1 MSRIIE
7 KSFKSCP
14 DDKRAKMVIVLSD
27 DSSALELVCMVY
39 DEFPVCLILR
49 LFPNDMTWR
58 ALLPIPETEANR
70 KAHYSMMHILDN
82 EFYCPFDSSVNYS
95 ERGSRAVNEEDL
107 SNFIDE
113 YLNS

>member
-14 DDKRAKMVIVLSD
+14 DDKRANMHIVLSD
-27 DSSALELVCMVY
+27 DSSVLEFVCMFY
-39 DEFPVCLILR
+39 DKFPVCLIFR
-49 LFPNDMTWR
+49 PSYDDPTWW
-58 ALLPIPETEANR
+58 AFLSIPKTESQR

-95 ERGSRAVNEEDL
+95 ERKLRPVNEEDL

>member
-1 MSRIIE
+1 MARIIE

-14 DDKRAKMVIVLSD
+14 DDKRANMQIVLSD
-27 DSSALELVCMVY
+27 DSSSLEFICMFY
-39 DEFPVCLILR
+39 DEFPVCIILR
-49 LFPNDMTWR
+49 PFSNDLTWW
-58 ALLPIPETEANR
+58 AFLSTPETEAQR

-95 ERGSRAVNEEDL
+95 ERELRVVNEEDL

>member
-1 MSRIIE
+1 MSKIID

-14 DDKRAKMVIVLSD
+14 DDKRAKMQIVLSD
-27 DSSALELVCMVY
+27 DLSSLEFVCMFY
-39 DEFPVCLILR
+39 EEFPVCLIFR
-49 LFPNDMTWR
+49 PSYNDTTWW
-58 ALLPIPETEANR
+58 AYLSIPKTEVQR
-70 KAHYSMMHILDN
+70 KAHYSMMHILDS

-95 ERGSRAVNEEDL
+95 ERKLRAVNEEDL